1 MNDTMRKRGWS
12 IVSTPTEKNTTPN
25 EITAVFPP
33 RPRANTDHS
42 EDTLTPEQKAELLKF
57 PDVEELEEEEDSR
70 VKVIDCVVKKR
81 NGELMNGGGGNAI
94 VGGAQPDAV
103 VAAHEEADVIDIID
117 DDYDTNGTNLR
128 PKKKKRLNKEEVIDI
143 QSDGDKSKVETITKE
158 SQDLQK
164 LDDRKKKLSKW
175 ASRLFDP
182 NRPRGLVETPQII
195 PQNDEFLK
203 EFGKRELEF
212 ATSTGKEIEIDR
224 GNLDEEE
231 EDMHELGSA
240 AKNGVKGKM
249 GGVKVKI
256 ANLSYT
262 TNTTTLTIKCES
274 YGPLLEVN
282 LVMDP
287 KAVAINQKLSLGR
300 AYILFETV
308 EGAESC
314 VAGMNEKLLEGRQ
327 LRVTRAD
334 ARRCVPCKGGRAGK
348 GGLARYWEKDITTKC
363 FRCGKV
369 GHMSD
374 QCENVELPRPCIYCA
389 KTGHE
394 LWCCPLTKICFKCG
408 VPGHINRECPERR
421 HIPRRLVCGTCFM
434 SGHDRSQCREKI
446 YNIPSYNARCFVCGQ
461 TGHFMCKSMQW
472 FFGLT
477 GISCYN
483 CGETGH
489 HAIECKRPKLSD
501 LARNAEL
508 ALNEIDRAE
517 GKSLEEEFSRQR
529 HECNGSYR
537 DARYRDGS
545 TNRGRERDYDN
556 RMPEYQSS
564 HSHRYNQP
572 SRASSQPPEY
582 SSQNQASQYGR
593 IR

>member
-1 MNDTMRKRGWS
+1 
-12 IVSTPTEKNTTPN
+12 
-25 EITAVFPP
+25 
-33 RPRANTDHS
+33 
-42 EDTLTPEQKAELLKF
+42 
-57 PDVEELEEEEDSR
+57 
-70 VKVIDCVVKKR
+70 
-81 NGELMNGGGGNAI
+81 
-94 VGGAQPDAV
+94 
-103 VAAHEEADVIDIID
+103 
-117 DDYDTNGTNLR
+117 
-128 PKKKKRLNKEEVIDI
+128 
-143 QSDGDKSKVETITKE
+143 
-158 SQDLQK
+158 
-164 LDDRKKKLSKW
+164 
-175 ASRLFDP
+175 
-182 NRPRGLVETPQII
+182 
-195 PQNDEFLK
+195 
-203 EFGKRELEF
+203 
-212 ATSTGKEIEIDR
+212 
-224 GNLDEEE
+224 
-231 EDMHELGSA
+231 
-240 AKNGVKGKM
+240 
-249 GGVKVKI
+249 
-256 ANLSYT
+256 
-262 TNTTTLTIKCES
+262 
-274 YGPLLEVN
+274 
-282 LVMDP
+282 
-287 KAVAINQKLSLGR
+287 
-300 AYILFETV
+300 
-308 EGAESC
+308 
-314 VAGMNEKLLEGRQ
+314 
-327 LRVTRAD
+327 
-334 ARRCVPCKGGRAGK
+334 
-348 GGLARYWEKDITTKC
+348 
-363 FRCGKV
+363 
-369 GHMSD
+369 MSD

-593 IR
+593 IRQRSNEDPYSSSSSRRRERDYRDDSVEKSRGRRSDSRSESRGHRDHDRSGVPRHHRDDSRARRCEYRSDHRGYR